1 MSKVIRYK
9 FKAVE
14 EVINFKAL
22 ANPARFK
29 PQNLMESERCNNE
42 ALEIDIVRWD
52 GAETSFGGPEAAWCL
67 ACSIINKTL
76 KQYHPHSIGYRAFH
90 LCCDTFETRHSVAQ
104 IMAGE
109 YLPGTKEEY
118 KIYWVS
124 KRTIYKHLE
133 DIKEEI
139 ALRCRRAQLLPPE
152 QK

>member
-1 MSKVIRYK
+1 
-9 FKAVE
+9 
-14 EVINFKAL
+14 
-22 ANPARFK
+22 
-29 PQNLMESERCNNE
+29 
-42 ALEIDIVRWD
+42 
-52 GAETSFGGPEAAWCL
+52 
-67 ACSIINKTL
+67 
-76 KQYHPHSIGYRAFH
+76 
-90 LCCDTFETRHSVAQ
+90 VAQ